1 MNRKGRTQKDIE
13 KELKKLQKKVEELQF
28 KGSLLD
34 ALLENVPDLIYFKDR
49 ESHFVEVSKS
59 KAEQVDLSREEVIGK
74 TDFNYFTEEH
84 AKPAY
89 EDEQEIIKTG
99 KPILNKVEKETH
111 PDGRVTW
118 VSTTKVPRY
127 NEQGEIIGI
136 LGISRDVTKRKEL
149 EDKLKLKT
157 KELGEEVV
165 LKSNL
170 LNALMEHIPDRIYFK
185 DKESRFLAVS
195 KSKAEGT
202 GFSRKEFKGK
212 TDFDFFP
219 EEKAKVMREDEV
231 KIMET
236 GKPVVDQ
243 IQQIK
248 LPDGKEKWYSVT
260 KIPFYDKSGNIMGTL
275 GISRDVTRLKT
286 LELEKEQKL
295 KAQREELEIL
305 STPVVDVWDGI
316 LAVPVLGILDSDR
329 ASRISEALL
338 NRIVETRAWAAI
350 VDISGISA
358 VDSAVADLLIRTAQA
373 VKFVGAKVVLT
384 GVGTEIAQT
393 IADLGID
400 MKGLKTMSTLK
411 DGLKY
416 VINRKKEI
424 SLDGKV
430 FK

>member
-1 MNRKGRTQKDIE
+1 LNRRGRTKKDIE
-13 KELKKLQKKVEELQF
+13 KEVKKLQKKIEKLKL
-28 KGSLLD
+28 KGALLD
-34 ALLENVPDLIYFKDR
+34 SLLENIPDLIYFKDK
-49 ESHFVEVSKS
+49 ESRFVEVSKS
-59 KAEQVDLSREEVIGK
+59 KAEQVSLERAEIMGK
-74 TDFNYFTEEH
+74 TDFDYFTEEH
-84 AKPAY
+84 ARPAY

-111 PDGRVTW
+111 PDGRITW

-127 NEQGEIIGI
+127 NDQGEIMGI
-136 LGISRDVTKRKEL
+136 
-149 EDKLKLKT
+149 
-157 KELGEEVV
+157 
-165 LKSNL
+165 
-170 LNALMEHIPDRIYFK
+170 
-185 DKESRFLAVS
+185 
-195 KSKAEGT
+195 
-202 GFSRKEFKGK
+202 
-212 TDFDFFP
+212 
-219 EEKAKVMREDEV
+219 
-231 KIMET
+231 
-236 GKPVVDQ
+236 
-243 IQQIK
+243 
-248 LPDGKEKWYSVT
+248 
-260 KIPFYDKSGNIMGTL
+260 L

-286 LELEKEQKL
+286 LELEKEKKL

-424 SLDGKV
+424 SLDG
-430 FK
+430 

>member
-1 MNRKGRTQKDIE
+1 LSRKSKNKKDIE
-13 KELKKLQKKVEELQF
+13 KELKNLQKKVEKLRV
-28 KGSLLD
+28 KVSLLD
-34 ALLENVPDLIYFKDR
+34 ALLESIPDLIYFKDR
-49 ESHFVEVSKS
+49 ESRFLEVSKS
-59 KAEQVDLSREEVIGK
+59 KAEQVGLKREEVLGK
-74 TDFNYFTEEH
+74 TDFDYFTEEH

-111 PDGRVTW
+111 PDGRITW

-127 NEQGEIIGI
+127 DEKGNIIGI
-136 LGISRDVTKRKEL
+136 LGVSRDVTERKAL
-149 EDKLKLKT
+149 EEKLKLKT

-170 LNALMEHIPDRIYFK
+170 LKALMEHIPDRIYFK

-202 GFSRKEFKGK
+202 GLSREEFKGK

-219 EEKAKVMREDEV
+219 EEEAKILREDEI
-231 KIMET
+231 KIMEM
-236 GKPVVDQ
+236 GKPVISKMQKV
-243 IQQIK
+243 K
-248 LPDGKEKWYSVT
+248 LPNNEEKWYSVT
-260 KIPFYDKSGNIMGTL
+260 KVPFYDNEGKVIGTL

-286 LELEKEQKL
+286 LELEKEKKL
-295 KAQREELEIL
+295 KAQREELEVL
-305 STPVVDVWDGI
+305 STPVIDVWEGI
-316 LAVPVLGILDSDR
+316 LAVPVLGIMDSER

-338 NRIVETRAWAAI
+338 TRIVETRSWAAI

-373 VKFVGAKVVLT
+373 VKFVGAEVVLT
-384 GVGTEIAQT
+384 GVGVEIAQT

-416 VINRKKEI
+416 VINRKREI
-424 SLDGKV
+424 
-430 FK
+430 

>member
-1 MNRKGRTQKDIE
+1 MNRKEKAKKDIE
-13 KELKKLQKKVEELQF
+13 KELKKLQGKVEELQV
-28 KGSLLD
+28 KGALLD
-34 ALLENVPDLIYFKDR
+34 ALLENIPDLIYFKDR
-49 ESHFVEVSKS
+49 DSRFVEVSKS
-59 KAEQVDLSREEVIGK
+59 KAEQVGLKRGEVLGK
-74 TDFNYFTEEH
+74 TDFDYFTEEH

-111 PDGRVTW
+111 PDGRITW

-127 NEQGEIIGI
+127 NEDGEVIGL

-149 EDKLKLKT
+149 EENLEKRFKKLS
-157 KELGEEVV
+157 EEAL

-170 LNALMEHIPDRIYFK
+170 LNALLENIPDRIYFK
-185 DKESRFLAVS
+185 DKESRFLEIS

-202 GFSRKEFKGK
+202 GLSREEFKGK
-212 TDFDFFP
+212 TDFDFYSK
-219 EEKAKVMREDEV
+219 EQAKIMREDEV

-236 GKPVVDQ
+236 GKRVVDK
-243 IQQIK
+243 IQKIVM
-248 LPDGKEKWYSVT
+248 PDGKEKWYSVN
-260 KIPFYDKSGNIMGTL
+260 KVPFYDKEGNIIGTL
-275 GISRDVTRLKT
+275 GISRDVTRLKI
-286 LELEKEQKL
+286 LELEKEKKL
-295 KAQREELEIL
+295 EAQREELEVL
-305 STPVVDVWDGI
+305 STPVIDVWEGI

-329 ASRISEALL
+329 ASRVSEALL

-373 VKFVGAKVVLT
+373 VKFVGAEVVLT
-384 GVGTEIAQT
+384 GVGVEIAQT

-416 VINRKKEI
+416 VINRKVEI
-424 SLDGKV
+424 SDRRVLK
-430 FK
+430 